1 LDLNRKPIGRELHAD
16 LYNAVFFDALVRGS
30 VDQRHA
36 DDNHSTEVN
45 GCYCFGR
52 DSYECSGVEWV
63 EHHCIVEFD
72 NRGHPLSRTKIKGD
86 RMEAFTDFLFE
97 GFNMGTVLEALMIL
111 VMAAV
116 LANRG
121 VKKTFKTIN
130 ESLSQMVKSVD
141 GIKDEMKEVR
151 NSVVELS
158 EAMRSVEQS
167 HEARIVKIEKEV
179 EKLKGESQGEL

>member
-1 LDLNRKPIGRELHAD
+1 M
-16 LYNAVFFDALVRGS
+16 DAF
-30 VDQRHA
+30 A
-36 DDNHSTEVN
+36 
-45 GCYCFGR
+45 
-52 DSYECSGVEWV
+52 
-63 EHHCIVEFD
+63 
-72 NRGHPLSRTKIKGD
+72 
-86 RMEAFTDFLFE
+86 DFLFE

-121 VKKTFKTIN
+121 VRKTFKTIN

-141 GIKDEMKEVR
+141 GIKDEMKEVK

-167 HEARIVKIEKEV
+167 HEARIVKIEQEV
-179 EKLKGESQGEL
+179 EKLKGESQGV